1 MFVERDNNRM
11 VKKSEKSAD
20 VPRGVV
26 IVLLLA
32 IIIISVINTL
42 AILNFI
48 NNAKIAAPVS
58 EATTVASQ
66 EGGTI
71 KLTLIEAP
79 KEEVIGEEN
88 E

>member
-1 MFVERDNNRM
+1 M
-11 VKKSEKSAD
+11 VKRSEKSSD

-26 IVLLLA
+26 IVLLIA
-32 IIIISVINTL
+32 IIVISAINTL

-48 NNAKIAAPVS
+48 NNARIAAPVS
-58 EATTVASQ
+58 EATIVASQ